1 MKGNTYIGDWGVP
14 YFDTVYG
21 ADRNGTDAIGFN
33 ILPAGNMDMY
43 KKINP
48 KGAYDEYKDVYE
60 GIYGR
65 TGFFFND
72 GCFSINPPNTSWTCF
87 AGNSVRCIKD

>member
-1 MKGNTYIGDWGVP
+1 
-14 YFDTVYG
+14 
-21 ADRNGTDAIGFN
+21 
-33 ILPAGNMDMY
+33 MDMY

-65 TGFFFND
+65 TGFFFDN
-72 GCFSINPPNTSWTCF
+72 GCFSINPPY
-87 AGNSVRCIKD
+87 AGV